1 MLDNFMFLCNT
12 KICNAASYN
21 MLPNFQSM
29 ETINMDFGELR
40 TKAETAKI
48 LRISIA
54 TLDRRISTHSIEF
67 YRVGWQILFSREQI
81 QNYLLKDENKL
92 IKRKRT
98 HQQSQ
103 LKNLQMKK
111 ARKRFLASKN
121 AEELLLSASFF
132 DSHLVISPMN
142 IIPKNKTKI
151 KSFPPLLTE
160 LILAYIDD
168 CKNIGVVALD
178 VRAILSMFGVA
189 YQQELIK
196 KALYE
201 LANSRKIYMKVGGSQ
216 NVFII
221 IDTTSKT
228 IGN

>member
-1 MLDNFMFLCNT
+1 
-12 KICNAASYN
+12 
-21 MLPNFQSM
+21 
-29 ETINMDFGELR
+29 
-40 TKAETAKI
+40 
-48 LRISIA
+48 
-54 TLDRRISTHSIEF
+54 
-67 YRVGWQILFSREQI
+67 
-81 QNYLLKDENKL
+81 
-92 IKRKRT
+92 
-98 HQQSQ
+98 
-103 LKNLQMKK
+103 
-111 ARKRFLASKN
+111 
-121 AEELLLSASFF
+121 
-132 DSHLVISPMN
+132 MN
-142 IIPKNKTKI
+142 ILPKNTTKN

-189 YQQELIK
+189 YPQEIIK